1 MLEKIYIEQTELT
14 PLIDFDL
21 QKSIMK
27 IKGISVP
34 EDAYTF
40 YNPILNWIKIY
51 KKKPIE
57 NSIFEFELDYFNT
70 SSSKFLLEI
79 MKKIKKIPHQKIIW
93 TLYSDDEDI
102 LEVVHDYNSLLG
114 NIITLNIKERKLTI
128 QLANE

>member
-1 MLEKIYIEQTELT
+1 
-14 PLIDFDL
+14 
-21 QKSIMK
+21 
-27 IKGISVP
+27 
-34 EDAYTF
+34 
-40 YNPILNWIKIY
+40 
-51 KKKPIE
+51 
-57 NSIFEFELDYFNT
+57 
-70 SSSKFLLEI
+70 